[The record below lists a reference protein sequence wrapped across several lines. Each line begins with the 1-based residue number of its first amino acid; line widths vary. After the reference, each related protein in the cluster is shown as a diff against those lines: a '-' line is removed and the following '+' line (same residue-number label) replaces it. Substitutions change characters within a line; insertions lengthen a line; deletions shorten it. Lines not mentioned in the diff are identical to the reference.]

1 MVQFDHK
8 QKFMKIQRKNAS
20 LYTNTHF
27 IAKIMFMDIWMIFM
41 RKKKVCFITCWKKS
55 NYSKFSLEI
64 KQNFH
69 INREKKKAFE
79 NSFNQ
84 KIHFARIRSH

>member
-41 RKKKVCFITCWKKS
+41 KKKFVLSHVGKKV
-55 NYSKFSLEI
+55 I
-64 KQNFH
+64 IQNF
-69 INREKKKAFE
+69 
-79 NSFNQ
+79 
-84 KIHFARIRSH
+84 RSK